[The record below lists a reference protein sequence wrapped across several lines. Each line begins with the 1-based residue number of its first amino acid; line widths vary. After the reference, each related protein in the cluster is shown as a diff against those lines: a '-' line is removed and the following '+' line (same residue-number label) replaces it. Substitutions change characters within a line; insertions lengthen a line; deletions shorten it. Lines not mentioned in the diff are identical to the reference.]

1 MNVALNKKQ
10 IEEAGIAS
18 LKQYL
23 LDSPYIDS
31 DLPSNDKTPSF
42 DGSLTIYTTPGL
54 KKKNMK
60 GIAAIQIKSTT
71 NKSILKNRK
80 FPVEVADLNNYF
92 HQSGVIFF
100 VIYVNPNNIRQTKI
114 YYKDMLLF
122 DIKEALK
129 GKEAQQSI
137 KLEFEK
143 IDENVSDFRLVLEN
157 FLYHQDFQSKFSLQH
172 VQEKEPTNFV
182 MKWIGEKGN
191 QMKYM
196 QKHSMFLYT
205 VDGNLPIPVKRI
217 KPEELQFFT
226 KTEEE
231 SVVLNT
237 KNSIKFSGK
246 KTIINNSIIEIL
258 FGQYNENYLEVN
270 TDNRTVQFRT
280 NLKGDIDNILNCL
293 IFMDDLNKNGSLY
306 IDGHD
311 LSSIEATNSE
321 ASGSFG
327 SYEETLNFFKD
338 LKTILSDNHIPLNI
352 NFFELPDKDIQQLND
367 LVNNYIFPGEDRLM
381 KYEFAGYILPILTVN
396 KNVMNIFDD
405 NIVNQVIFY
414 IKVNEEFINAVPYVF
429 LDAKTIIHAPFINYL
444 AIRESIK
451 NLNLEQIE
459 LRESITWLAL
469 NFIRAYDQIEKT
481 EFLDLAYDILEE
493 LPESNE
499 EQNIRLLINKAQIL
513 KRRRRMSPIVYQD
526 LLMAL
531 DNCKNDAFSQFG
543 IYLLIDD
550 NVKVKEIFKTFDEN
564 FKKYILELPISVFM
578 DSSLRE

>member
-246 KTIINNSIIEIL
+246 NTIINNSIIEIL

-352 NFFELPDKDIQQLND
+352 NFLNYQTKIY
-367 LVNNYIFPGEDRLM
+367 NNLM
-381 KYEFAGYILPILTVN
+381 T
-396 KNVMNIFDD
+396 
-405 NIVNQVIFY
+405 
-414 IKVNEEFINAVPYVF
+414 
-429 LDAKTIIHAPFINYL
+429 
-444 AIRESIK
+444 
-451 NLNLEQIE
+451 
-459 LRESITWLAL
+459 
-469 NFIRAYDQIEKT
+469 
-481 EFLDLAYDILEE
+481 
-493 LPESNE
+493 
-499 EQNIRLLINKAQIL
+499 
-513 KRRRRMSPIVYQD
+513 
-526 LLMAL
+526 
-531 DNCKNDAFSQFG
+531 
-543 IYLLIDD
+543 
-550 NVKVKEIFKTFDEN
+550 
-564 FKKYILELPISVFM
+564 
-578 DSSLRE
+578 

>member
-1 MNVALNKKQ
+1 
-10 IEEAGIAS
+10 
-18 LKQYL
+18 
-23 LDSPYIDS
+23 
-31 DLPSNDKTPSF
+31 
-42 DGSLTIYTTPGL
+42 
-54 KKKNMK
+54 
-60 GIAAIQIKSTT
+60 
-71 NKSILKNRK
+71 
-80 FPVEVADLNNYF
+80 
-92 HQSGVIFF
+92 
-100 VIYVNPNNIRQTKI
+100 
-114 YYKDMLLF
+114 
-122 DIKEALK
+122 
-129 GKEAQQSI
+129 
-137 KLEFEK
+137 
-143 IDENVSDFRLVLEN
+143 
-157 FLYHQDFQSKFSLQH
+157 
-172 VQEKEPTNFV
+172 
-182 MKWIGEKGN
+182 
-191 QMKYM
+191 
-196 QKHSMFLYT
+196 
-205 VDGNLPIPVKRI
+205 
-217 KPEELQFFT
+217 
-226 KTEEE
+226 
-231 SVVLNT
+231 
-237 KNSIKFSGK
+237 
-246 KTIINNSIIEIL
+246 
-258 FGQYNENYLEVN
+258 
-270 TDNRTVQFRT
+270 
-280 NLKGDIDNILNCL
+280 
-293 IFMDDLNKNGSLY
+293 
-306 IDGHD
+306 
-311 LSSIEATNSE
+311 
-321 ASGSFG
+321 
-327 SYEETLNFFKD
+327 
-338 LKTILSDNHIPLNI
+338 
-352 NFFELPDKDIQQLND
+352 
-367 LVNNYIFPGEDRLM
+367 M

-531 DNCKNDAFSQFG
+531 DNCKNDTFSQFG

>member
-531 DNCKNDAFSQFG
+531 DNCKNDTFSQFG

>member
-1 MNVALNKKQ
+1 MALNKKQ
-10 IEEAGIAS
+10 IEEAGIAG

-80 FPVEVADLNNYF
+80 FPIEVADLNNYF

-338 LKTILSDNHIPLNI
+338 LKTIISDNHIPLNI

-396 KNVMNIFDD
+396 KNVMNIFGD

-414 IKVNEEFINAVPYVF
+414 IKVNKEFINAVPYIF
-429 LDAKTIIHAPFINYL
+429 LDAKTIIHVPFINYL

-469 NFIRAYDQIEKT
+469 NFIRAYNQIEKT

-513 KRRRRMSPIVYQD
+513 KRRRTMSPIVYQD

-531 DNCKNDAFSQFG
+531 DNCKNDTFSQFG

>member
-1 MNVALNKKQ
+1 M
-10 IEEAGIAS
+10 
-18 LKQYL
+18 
-23 LDSPYIDS
+23 
-31 DLPSNDKTPSF
+31 
-42 DGSLTIYTTPGL
+42 
-54 KKKNMK
+54 
-60 GIAAIQIKSTT
+60 
-71 NKSILKNRK
+71 
-80 FPVEVADLNNYF
+80 
-92 HQSGVIFF
+92 
-100 VIYVNPNNIRQTKI
+100 
-114 YYKDMLLF
+114 
-122 DIKEALK
+122 
-129 GKEAQQSI
+129 
-137 KLEFEK
+137 
-143 IDENVSDFRLVLEN
+143 
-157 FLYHQDFQSKFSLQH
+157 
-172 VQEKEPTNFV
+172 
-182 MKWIGEKGN
+182 
-191 QMKYM
+191 
-196 QKHSMFLYT
+196 
-205 VDGNLPIPVKRI
+205 
-217 KPEELQFFT
+217 
-226 KTEEE
+226 
-231 SVVLNT
+231 
-237 KNSIKFSGK
+237 
-246 KTIINNSIIEIL
+246 
-258 FGQYNENYLEVN
+258 
-270 TDNRTVQFRT
+270 QFRT

-531 DNCKNDAFSQFG
+531 DNCKNDTFSQFG

>member
-1 MNVALNKKQ
+1 MALNKKQ

>member
-1 MNVALNKKQ
+1 MALNKKQ

-531 DNCKNDAFSQFG
+531 DNCKNDTFSQFG